1 LEEKMKKL
9 IMLVLVVAVAASSVF
24 ASGGSQSAGSGG
36 AAGSQKKVIEF
47 WHIQN
52 VGDITGSIENAVKRF
67 EAANPDYKV
76 NITVTANDAYKQKIA
91 VAVASRQLPDVFI
104 SWTGGTTNEYI
115 KAGLLTDL
123 TPYFNQG
130 DYKSKFLDAGIAQA
144 TVNGKIYAMPIEN
157 AAIEGFFYNKDL
169 FAKYNIK
176 VPATI
181 KELEAA
187 CDTLKANGIIPF
199 SLANKTQW
207 TGLMYYQVLPSRHGG
222 LQPMAKALDGT
233 GSFEDPAFVWAGQKI
248 QEWVKKGYFN
258 DGFNGLDEDSGQSR
272 TLLYTEKAAMQVQ
285 GSWFSGNVLGENP
298 DFLKKVGFF
307 NIPGDETGT
316 GNPKTVT
323 GTIGDNFYHVA
334 TSCKYPEAAFEMLKY
349 LLDDQSIKERLAIGR
364 IPPIKGV
371 AITDPLTKSVF
382 DAIQAAPDIQFWYD
396 QSLTNEVA
404 EELKVTSQEVFGLT
418 MTPQEMMRR
427 VAQAQAA
434 ALKK

>member
-1 LEEKMKKL
+1 MKRIAL
-9 IMLVLVVAVAASSVF
+9 AAMLLLTAMGLVF
-24 ASGGSQSAGSGG
+24 AGGGGQQGGVQSGGGG
-36 AAGSQKKVIEF
+36 AKKVIEF

-52 VGDITGSIENAVKRF
+52 VGEITTSIENAVKRF
-67 EAANPDYKV
+67 EAANPDYRV

-91 VAVASRQLPDVFI
+91 VAVASQQLPDVFI

-123 TPYFNQG
+123 TPYFNK
-130 DYKSKFLDAGIAQA
+130 DNYKAKFLDAGIAQA

-157 AAIEGFFYNKDL
+157 AAIEGVFYNKDI
-169 FAKYNIK
+169 FARYNIK

-207 TGLMYYQVLPSRHGG
+207 TGLMYFQVLPTLHGG

-233 GSFEDPAFVWAGQKI
+233 GTFEDPAFIWAAQKI
-248 QEWVKKGYFN
+248 QEWVRKGYFN

-272 TLLYTEKAAMQVQ
+272 TFLYTEPAAMQVQ
-285 GSWFSGNVLGENP
+285 GSWFPGNVEAENP
-298 DFLKKVGFF
+298 DFLKKIGFF
-307 NIPGDETGT
+307 NFPGDETGT

-323 GTIGDNFYHVA
+323 GTIGDNFYHVSSKSA
-334 TSCKYPEAAFEMLKY
+334 NPEAAFELLKY
-349 LLDDQSIKERLAIGR
+349 LLDDQSVRERIALGR
-364 IPPIKGV
+364 IPPIKNV
-371 AITDPLTKSVF
+371 TLTDPLVTEVF
-382 DAIQAAPDIQFWYD
+382 NAIQAAPDIQFWYD

-404 EELKVTSQEVFGLT
+404 EELKVASQEVFGLT
-418 MTPQEMMRR
+418 ITPQEMMRR
-427 VAQAQAA
+427 VQAA
-434 ALKK
+434 QTAALRR